1 MKRLIWILLL
11 QFAATLAWGADYARE
26 KKWADE
32 VVPGVVVGDPVY
44 LEAQHHKFLALYTQ
58 APNAK
63 AALVVVH
70 GIGVHPDWNLV
81 GVLRTRL
88 ADAGYTTLA
97 VQMPVLKSGAK
108 AEDYPPTYPEAA
120 ARLEQA
126 VAYLKA
132 KGYKKLAIVS
142 HSMGSRMSLYYLS
155 HAQGHPVD
163 AWVAIGMG
171 GEGSYAG
178 LGIPIL
184 DLYGENDLPPV
195 LQGAGK
201 RAESL
206 EGATGSA
213 QIVASG
219 ADHFFTDRDE
229 ELVKIV
235 KDYLGK
241 ALTP

>member
-1 MKRLIWILLL
+1 MKRLVWILAL

-26 KKWADE
+26 QKWADE
-32 VVPGVVVGDPVY
+32 VVPSVVVGDPVY
-44 LEAQHHKFLALYTQ
+44 LEAQHHKFLALYTR

-70 GIGVHPDWNLV
+70 GVGVHPDWNLI

-88 ADAGYTTLA
+88 ADAGYTTLS
-97 VQMPVLKSGAK
+97 VQMPVLKRDAK

-126 VAYLKA
+126 VAYLKV

-142 HSMGSRMSLYYLS
+142 HSMGSRMSLYYLG

-171 GEGSYAG
+171 GEGSYRG
-178 LGIPIL
+178 LGIPVL

-195 LQGAGK
+195 RTGAAK

-206 EGATGSA
+206 EGDAGSA
-213 QIVASG
+213 QIVAPG
-219 ADHFFTDRDE
+219 ADHFFTGRDD

-235 KDYLGK
+235 KDYLDKTIGE
-241 ALTP
+241 